1 MKNNFQIHLEA
12 IQKKKWIKGAIEH
25 PGALRKKLG
34 KKEGEKITKADI
46 AKEKKKIA
54 ADGKV
59 SASEKTEQKQL
70 NLANTLMSMRK
81 KKKSK

>member
-1 MKNNFQIHLEA
+1 MKNSFKVHLES
-12 IQKKKWIKGAIEH
+12 IQKKNWIKGAIEH

-54 ADGKV
+54 ADGKI
-59 SASEKTEQKQL
+59 SASEKKEQKQL
-70 NLANTLMSMRK
+70 NLAKTLMSMGK
-81 KKKSK
+81 KKRE